1 MSGLGTLSKKL
12 AEEFGCTQGMQGL
25 EKNMTRDTHQGIMT
39 TLSHDHM
46 TLTYVHLN
54 PVLQVVLDSVIL
66 LRMFE

>member
-25 EKNMTRDTHQGIMT
+25 ETYLTRDTHQGIMT

-46 TLTYVHLN
+46 TLTSMHLDI
-54 PVLQVVLDSVIL
+54 VLQVILGCVIL
-66 LRMFE
+66 LRTLE